1 MSDGMQRLPCGT
13 DDWLYSSIFWN
24 SHSSVDFHPIPY
36 LEYKMEQER
45 TSSDVSASHNGQDYF
60 YRPLTAF
67 DEIGYPKQF
76 ADCAHVLS

>member
-1 MSDGMQRLPCGT
+1 
-13 DDWLYSSIFWN
+13 
-24 SHSSVDFHPIPY
+24 
-36 LEYKMEQER
+36 MEQER